1 MVIRN
6 LRMEGYT
13 ESLCFFFITTGAVQ
27 IPSLVTKNNNK
38 VSEIAPLALFVL
50 LKLQRITIHH

>member
-13 ESLCFFFITTGAVQ
+13 ESLCFFFIMGAVQ

-38 VSEIAPLALFVL
+38 VSETAPLALFVL